1 MVKKIKWFKICLEGK
16 DLWDVLFLVIDVQLR
31 FFVGWFCLF
40 RELGLVV
47 GDVCMFKFI
56 KFIEM
61 FVKVLRYD
69 DEDDIEEDDDS
80 DEEEV
85 EVEDVDEDDF
95 DDEDVEDDD
104 DVDESED
111 QLENK

>member
-69 DEDDIEEDDDS
+69 DEDDDIEEDDDS
-80 DEEEV
+80 DEE

-95 DDEDVEDDD
+95 DDEDVEDED
-104 DVDESED
+104 DVDKSED